1 MLGVGLPELIL
12 IAGVALVVVG
22 PERLPRVMRELGRI
36 YGQLRRAADELR
48 RAFTLEADRQ
58 DAAERYKQLQERRRK
73 AQEAR
78 KKAEEERKLATGAV
92 AQDEARAA
100 AEPPTGPTEE
110 EAAVAPND
118 IDPDAPHPRQGIELP
133 ASPPAKSSAVKA

>member
-1 MLGVGLPELIL
+1 MLGVGLPELVL

-22 PERLPRVMRELGRI
+22 PERLPRLMRELGRW

-78 KKAEEERKLATGAV
+78 KKAEEERKLTTGAV
-92 AQDEARAA
+92 AQDSAPAPA
-100 AEPPTGPTEE
+100 PAPDPVTGPTEE
-110 EAAVAPND
+110 GAVVPND
-118 IDPDAPHPRQGIELP
+118 IPPDAPHPGPTTGE
-133 ASPPAKSSAVKA
+133 A

>member
-78 KKAEEERKLATGAV
+78 KKAEEERQLATGAV
-92 AQDEARAA
+92 AQDEQPAPPPSPAA
-100 AEPPTGPTEE
+100 GDPTTAPTDEG
-110 EAAVAPND
+110 AAVPND
-118 IDPDAPHPRQGIELP
+118 IPPDAPHPRET
-133 ASPPAKSSAVKA
+133 AKA

>member
-1 MLGVGLPELIL
+1 MLGVGLPELVL

-22 PERLPRVMRELGRI
+22 PERLPRVMRELGRW

-58 DAAERYKQLQERRRK
+58 DATERYKQLQERRKK

-92 AQDEARAA
+92 PQDGSPA
-100 AEPPTGPTEE
+100 PDPTTAPTDEG
-110 EAAVAPND
+110 AVVPND
-118 IDPDAPHPRQGIELP
+118 IPPDEPHPGP
-133 ASPPAKSSAVKA
+133 APTTGEA